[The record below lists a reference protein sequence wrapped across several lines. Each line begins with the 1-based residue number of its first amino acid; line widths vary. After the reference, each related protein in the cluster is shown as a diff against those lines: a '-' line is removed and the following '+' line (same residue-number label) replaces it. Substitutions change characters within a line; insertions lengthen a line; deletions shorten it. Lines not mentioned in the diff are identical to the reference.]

1 MRPAALMAAAAALLA
16 TGVAMGAL
24 QDRLLYFPARAPVE
38 SVESVAGGALRAWPA
53 AGDFRGLL
61 AEARAPV
68 RATAVVFHGNAG
80 HAGQR
85 SYYAD
90 ALAPLQVRTIL
101 AEYPGYGPRDGALGE
116 ASLVDDA
123 VRTLRAA
130 RAQFGGPLLVI
141 GESLGAG
148 VAAAAA
154 GRAPE
159 LVDALML
166 ITPWDRLHGVAA
178 HHYPWLPASW
188 LLRDRY
194 DSVASLARFDR
205 PVLVVVA
212 GRDDIVPPR
221 FGQALHDGLTGPK
234 RLRLLP
240 ASGHNDWIMATDAR
254 WWAGVLDDLLAPAAP
269 R

>member
-1 MRPAALMAAAAALLA
+1 MRSGEMIGVAAALLA
-16 TGVAMGAL
+16 AVMTLGAL
-24 QDRLLYFPARAPVE
+24 QDRLLYFPAKAPVE
-38 SVESVAGGALRAWPA
+38 ALAVGGLRAWPSG
-53 AGDFRGLL
+53 GDFRALL
-61 AEARAPV
+61 ADVPEPA

-85 SYYAD
+85 GYYAE
-90 ALAPLQVRTIL
+90 ALVPLGVRTLL

-116 ASLVDDA
+116 DSLVDDA

-130 RAQFGGPLLVI
+130 HAQFGAPLLVI

-159 LVDALML
+159 LVDGLML
-166 ITPWDRLHGVAA
+166 ITPWDSLQHVAA
-178 HHYPWLPASW
+178 HHYPWLPTGW

-194 DSVASLARFDR
+194 DSVANLARFDR
-205 PVLVVVA
+205 PVMVVVA

-221 FGQALHDGLTGPK
+221 FGQALYDGLRGQK
-234 RLRLLP
+234 MLRLLP
-240 ASGHNDWIMATDAR
+240 GSGHNDWIAATDAR
-254 WWAGVLDDLLAPAAP
+254 WWATAVDELLRAPAA